1 MKKLSLIAA
10 ALALVGASAF
20 AATQTD
26 SFNVQITFTGTC
38 SVKTAAKDFVFAYT
52 AFGAAQNDTSAT
64 VFECSRGLTPT
75 FSLNDN
81 GGTMTGGSG
90 VALAGTLNGEG
101 VLSGV
106 LYTITASPSRSQ
118 TGDPASAG
126 AGGTGGSI
134 GTADEYTVNLSVDIP
149 GAQAGSGTG
158 PVAGT
163 HTRVLTIT
171 Y

>member
-10 ALALVGASAF
+10 AFALAGASAF
-20 AATQTD
+20 AATATD
-26 SFNVQITFTGTC
+26 SFNVQINFTGTC
-38 SVKTAAKDFVFAYT
+38 SVKTAAKDFSFTYT
-52 AFGAAQNDTSAT
+52 AFGAAQSDVGST

-101 VLSGV
+101 VISGV
-106 LYTITASPSRSQ
+106 LYTITASPTRTQ
-118 TGDPASAG
+118 TGTAAAAG
-126 AGGTGGSI
+126 AGGTGGTI
-134 GTADEYTVNLSVDIP
+134 GTADEYTVDLTVDIP
-149 GAQAGSGTG
+149 GLQAGSGTG
-158 PVAGT
+158 PTTGT